1 MQPDSSDAPA
11 YPDESSAKIPK
22 APCGTVK
29 RAFRAAFPHTLPIL
43 AGFLFLGFAYGL
55 LMRTKGFSFLYPMCM
70 AMTIFGGSLE
80 YVTVSM
86 LLSAFAPLETFLMAL
101 LIQARHLFYGL
112 SLLGK
117 YAGTGWKKP
126 LLIFGLCDET
136 FSITC
141 SADVPPEVDRGWFYL
156 WVTVLDWCYW
166 VAGAA
171 LGGLL
176 GGLFPFDTKGLDF
189 VMTAHLRGQPFEGE
203 TALVEPDWHCRRH
216 DCVYAAGAD
225 DVIAVTSKAR
235 YFLYRIH

>member
-1 MQPDSSDAPA
+1 MQPVSSDVPA
-11 YPDESSAKIPK
+11 YPGESSAKIPK
-22 APCGTVK
+22 TPCGTVK

-70 AMTIFGGSLE
+70 AMAIFGGSLE
-80 YVTVSM
+80 YITVSM
-86 LLSAFAPLETFLMAL
+86 
-101 LIQARHLFYGL
+101 
-112 SLLGK
+112 
-117 YAGTGWKKP
+117 

-171 LGGLL
+171 VLLHIWRRQMLLSIAGGTIVYMLL
-176 GGLFPFDTKGLDF
+176 
-189 VMTAHLRGQPFEGE
+189 VQMM
-203 TALVEPDWHCRRH
+203 
-216 DCVYAAGAD
+216 
-225 DVIAVTSKAR
+225 
-235 YFLYRIH
+235 

>member
-1 MQPDSSDAPA
+1 MRLHIQTNHRQK
-11 YPDESSAKIPK
+11 YPRHRAARSSARF
-22 APCGTVK
+22 G
-29 RAFRAAFPHTLPIL
+29 RLFPHTLPIL
-43 AGFLFLGFAYGL
+43 AGFLLLGFAYGL

-166 VAGAA
+166 GAGAKVLLHIWRRQMLLSIA
-171 LGGLL
+171 GGTIVYMLL
-176 GGLFPFDTKGLDF
+176 
-189 VMTAHLRGQPFEGE
+189 VQMM
-203 TALVEPDWHCRRH
+203 
-216 DCVYAAGAD
+216 
-225 DVIAVTSKAR
+225 
-235 YFLYRIH
+235 

>member
-1 MQPDSSDAPA
+1 MRHGQARVSGGFS
-11 YPDESSAKIPK
+11 
-22 APCGTVK
+22 
-29 RAFRAAFPHTLPIL
+29 HTLPIL

-117 YAGTGWKKP
+117 YAETGWKKP

-156 WVTVLDWCYW
+156 WVTVLLHIWRRQMLLSI
-166 VAGAA
+166 AG
-171 LGGLL
+171 GTIVYMLL
-176 GGLFPFDTKGLDF
+176 VQL
-189 VMTAHLRGQPFEGE
+189 M
-203 TALVEPDWHCRRH
+203 
-216 DCVYAAGAD
+216 
-225 DVIAVTSKAR
+225 
-235 YFLYRIH
+235 

>member
-1 MQPDSSDAPA
+1 MRH
-11 YPDESSAKIPK
+11 
-22 APCGTVK
+22 VK

-86 LLSAFAPLETFLMAL
+86 LL
-101 LIQARHLFYGL
+101 
-112 SLLGK
+112 
-117 YAGTGWKKP
+117 
-126 LLIFGLCDET
+126 IFGLCDET

-141 SADVPPEVDRGWFYL
+141 SADVPPEVDRDWFYL

-171 LGGLL
+171 VLLHIWRRQMLLSIAGGTIVYMLL
-176 GGLFPFDTKGLDF
+176 
-189 VMTAHLRGQPFEGE
+189 VQMM
-203 TALVEPDWHCRRH
+203 
-216 DCVYAAGAD
+216 
-225 DVIAVTSKAR
+225 
-235 YFLYRIH
+235 

>member
-1 MQPDSSDAPA
+1 MQPVSSDAPA

-80 YVTVSM
+80 YITVSM
-86 LLSAFAPLETFLMAL
+86 
-101 LIQARHLFYGL
+101 
-112 SLLGK
+112 
-117 YAGTGWKKP
+117 

-141 SADVPPEVDRGWFYL
+141 SADVPPEVDRGWCYL

-171 LGGLL
+171 VLL
-176 GGLFPFDTKGLDF
+176 HEFLSGRELFGCGIMLCAVILVQLP
-189 VMTAHLRGQPFEGE
+189 EGF
-203 TALVEPDWHCRRH
+203 WKRK
-216 DCVYAAGAD
+216 
-225 DVIAVTSKAR
+225 IKANNE
-235 YFLYRIH
+235 

>member
-1 MQPDSSDAPA
+1 MRHGQARVSGGFS
-11 YPDESSAKIPK
+11 
-22 APCGTVK
+22 
-29 RAFRAAFPHTLPIL
+29 HTLPIL
-43 AGFLFLGFAYGL
+43 AGFLFLGFAFGL

-166 VAGAA
+166 VAAA
-171 LGGLL
+171 QLASA
-176 GGLFPFDTKGLDF
+176 D
-189 VMTAHLRGQPFEGE
+189 
-203 TALVEPDWHCRRH
+203 ALVHCRWH

-225 DVIAVTSKAR
+225 DVIAVTSKSH

>member
-70 AMTIFGGSLE
+70 PKKRISQTIWSWGSPKLTAMA
-80 YVTVSM
+80 VS
-86 LLSAFAPLETFLMAL
+86 
-101 LIQARHLFYGL
+101 
-112 SLLGK
+112 
-117 YAGTGWKKP
+117 
-126 LLIFGLCDET
+126 T

-141 SADVPPEVDRGWFYL
+141 SADVPPEVDRGWCYL

-171 LGGLL
+171 VLLHIWRRQMLLSIAGGTIVYMLL
-176 GGLFPFDTKGLDF
+176 
-189 VMTAHLRGQPFEGE
+189 VQMM
-203 TALVEPDWHCRRH
+203 
-216 DCVYAAGAD
+216 
-225 DVIAVTSKAR
+225 
-235 YFLYRIH
+235 

>member
-1 MQPDSSDAPA
+1 MRLHIQTNHRQK
-11 YPDESSAKIPK
+11 YPRHRAARSSARF
-22 APCGTVK
+22 G
-29 RAFRAAFPHTLPIL
+29 RLFPHTLPIL

-86 LLSAFAPLETFLMAL
+86 LL
-101 LIQARHLFYGL
+101 
-112 SLLGK
+112 
-117 YAGTGWKKP
+117 
-126 LLIFGLCDET
+126 IFGLCDET

-171 LGGLL
+171 VLLHIWHRQMLLSIAGGTIVYMLL
-176 GGLFPFDTKGLDF
+176 
-189 VMTAHLRGQPFEGE
+189 VQMM
-203 TALVEPDWHCRRH
+203 
-216 DCVYAAGAD
+216 
-225 DVIAVTSKAR
+225 
-235 YFLYRIH
+235 

>member
-1 MQPDSSDAPA
+1 MQPVSSDAPA
-11 YPDESSAKIPK
+11 YPGESSAKIPK

-43 AGFLFLGFAYGL
+43 AGFLLLGFAYSL

-166 VAGAA
+166 VAGATVLLHIWRRQMLLSIA
-171 LGGLL
+171 GGTIVYMLL
-176 GGLFPFDTKGLDF
+176 
-189 VMTAHLRGQPFEGE
+189 VQMM
-203 TALVEPDWHCRRH
+203 
-216 DCVYAAGAD
+216 
-225 DVIAVTSKAR
+225 
-235 YFLYRIH
+235 

>member
-1 MQPDSSDAPA
+1 MRLHIQTNHRQK
-11 YPDESSAKIPK
+11 YPRRRAARSSA
-22 APCGTVK
+22 
-29 RAFRAAFPHTLPIL
+29 RFERLFPHTLPIL
-43 AGFLFLGFAYGL
+43 AGFLFLSFAYGL

-86 LLSAFAPLETFLMAL
+86 
-101 LIQARHLFYGL
+101 
-112 SLLGK
+112 
-117 YAGTGWKKP
+117 

-171 LGGLL
+171 VLLHIWRRQMLLSIAGGTMVYMLL
-176 GGLFPFDTKGLDF
+176 
-189 VMTAHLRGQPFEGE
+189 VQMM
-203 TALVEPDWHCRRH
+203 
-216 DCVYAAGAD
+216 
-225 DVIAVTSKAR
+225 
-235 YFLYRIH
+235 

>member
-1 MQPDSSDAPA
+1 MRHL
-11 YPDESSAKIPK
+11 
-22 APCGTVK
+22 K

-86 LLSAFAPLETFLMAL
+86 LL
-101 LIQARHLFYGL
+101 
-112 SLLGK
+112 
-117 YAGTGWKKP
+117 
-126 LLIFGLCDET
+126 IFGLCDET

-171 LGGLL
+171 VLLHIWRRQMLLSIAGGTIVYMLL
-176 GGLFPFDTKGLDF
+176 
-189 VMTAHLRGQPFEGE
+189 VQMM
-203 TALVEPDWHCRRH
+203 
-216 DCVYAAGAD
+216 
-225 DVIAVTSKAR
+225 
-235 YFLYRIH
+235 

>member
-1 MQPDSSDAPA
+1 MRH
-11 YPDESSAKIPK
+11 
-22 APCGTVK
+22 VK

-70 AMTIFGGSLE
+70 AMTIFGSSLE
-80 YVTVSM
+80 YITVSM
-86 LLSAFAPLETFLMAL
+86 
-101 LIQARHLFYGL
+101 
-112 SLLGK
+112 
-117 YAGTGWKKP
+117 

-171 LGGLL
+171 VLLHIWRRQMLLSIAGGTIVYMLL
-176 GGLFPFDTKGLDF
+176 
-189 VMTAHLRGQPFEGE
+189 VQMM
-203 TALVEPDWHCRRH
+203 
-216 DCVYAAGAD
+216 
-225 DVIAVTSKAR
+225 
-235 YFLYRIH
+235 